1 MSKPLAFIDGLIQ
14 RALAIFERVWPLIRG
29 APHNRLAWLVVAG
42 GMALCIG
49 PFWEPPLRAA
59 VKRYLEVDMDPPTS
73 VGWGV
78 ALVGLGLV
86 YHLLAVRADGLRSQ
100 LQSTRT
106 REHDGPLIEAFKTE
120 FPEHRVE
127 FILDGLETDHA
138 IVFEQDQFL
147 GRVRTRLQSSD
158 FHLLDD
164 SLREKARELAE
175 RLERL
180 DRLIAKEFF
189 VPVHATSSDRLCL
202 RPDWNF
208 DRSGLG
214 MPSREDE
221 IKYDRLA
228 GELAGLTRDVLT
240 AYRDMIITAHE
251 RVL

>member
-42 GMALCIG
+42 GMALCVG
-49 PFWEPPLRAA
+49 PFWEPPLRAV
-59 VKRYLEVDMDPPTS
+59 VKRYLEVDIDPPTS

-78 ALVGLGLV
+78 VLVAVGLA

-106 REHDGPLIEAFKTE
+106 REHDGPLIEAFKTD

-127 FILDGLETDHA
+127 FILDGLESDHA
-138 IVFEQDQFL
+138 IFFEQDQFL
-147 GRVRTRLQSSD
+147 GRARTRIQSSD

-164 SLREKARELAE
+164 SLRAKAQELAE
-175 RLERL
+175 GLESL
-180 DRLIAKEFF
+180 DRLIAREFF
-189 VPVHATSSDRLCL
+189 VPAHATSSNRSCL

-208 DRSGLG
+208 DRSGLS

-221 IKYDRLA
+221 IKYERLA
-228 GELAGLTRDVLT
+228 ADLAGLTRGAMT
-240 AYRDMIITAHE
+240 AYRNLIITAHE